1 MRQNNQKQTEFQETL
16 SENRIDPFPPSIKCD
31 DFLYGGGSRAPPSSR
46 RGELNPTSANPS
58 SPQQNHCAANKAGRQ
73 YITAAWQALAVM
85 TLSAPLGLQGK
96 ARARDTLAY
105 RGSNT
110 WKYISGGDRG
120 GDGRGGEGG
129 GDDGGRRGPA
139 LFIRGGR
146 RLEEMAFAAPPR
158 LSVSNMDSAESSAN
172 LSLHRTHFRFTA
184 LQTSRL

>member
-1 MRQNNQKQTEFQETL
+1 MRQNNQKQTKFQETL

-31 DFLYGGGSRAPPSSR
+31 DFLYGGGSRAPPGSR
-46 RGELNPTSANPS
+46 CGELNPTSANPS

-120 GDGRGGEGG
+120 GDGRCGG

-139 LFIRGGR
+139 LFIRGGGGWR
-146 RLEEMAFAAPPR
+146 KWPSPPPISFQYG
-158 LSVSNMDSAESSAN
+158 LG
-172 LSLHRTHFRFTA
+172 
-184 LQTSRL
+184 